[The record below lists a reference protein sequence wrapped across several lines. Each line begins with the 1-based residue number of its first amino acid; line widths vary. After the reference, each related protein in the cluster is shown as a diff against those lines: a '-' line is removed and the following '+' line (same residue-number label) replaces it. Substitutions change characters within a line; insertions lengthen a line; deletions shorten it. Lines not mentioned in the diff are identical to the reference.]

1 MKRLSNP
8 THSIEIRLKGIGAF
22 TTHTINLIKLTFYK
36 LYYKIIM
43 AINTIS
49 QMVSEII
56 KNS

>member
-8 THSIEIRLKGIGAF
+8 THLIENRFKGFGAF
-22 TTHTINLIKLTFYK
+22 TTHTVNLIKLTFYK
-36 LYYKIIM
+36 LYYKIIL